1 MVSMAAPGP
10 HGNHRSPT
18 YLTGKTVIAGV
29 RFVITFFIL
38 FPFVLTVH
46 GVFPPKGKFGFPFG
60 RNAEILRLPPG
71 QRTISCLTYFFKKRC
86 SFFCFA
92 VSSLFAV
99 MIPPCGQL
107 FKYPAHWCGLPFP
120 FHNQKSPSRLQWG
133 SMAGT
138 CGNRTHLGSSSPP
151 ATVLKTAG
159 HTSTHLLPNA

>member
-1 MVSMAAPGP
+1 MVSVRAPRAC
-10 HGNHRSPT
+10 GNHGAAADFT
-18 YLTGKTVIAGV
+18 GEAVLTGMG
-29 RFVITFFIL
+29 FVIVFLVL

-107 FKYPAHWCGLPFP
+107 FKYPAHWRGLHFP
-120 FHNQKSPSRLQWG
+120 VIIKNPHRVCNGDPWREHVGIEPTWAALHHLQ
-133 SMAGT
+133 
-138 CGNRTHLGSSSPP
+138 RF
-151 ATVLKTAG
+151 
-159 HTSTHLLPNA
+159 